1 MTAITTLPTPPSP
14 ADTPADFSSK
24 GDALLSALPQFV
36 AEANAMEVALT
47 AAASGINT
55 STCATSMTVG
65 TGAKSFTAQTAR
77 NFLAG
82 QPILIVSTAN
92 AANWMFGICTAYT
105 TGTGAMDVTVTQT
118 NGSGTVAS
126 WTVSLSGPTTGGT
139 NVQTFAASGTWTK
152 PASGSL
158 AMVEL
163 VGPGGNG
170 GLNGGGGGGG
180 AYTVG
185 LYPIAALGATESVT
199 IPTTGGSNST
209 FGTKQTAYSGGNGAT
224 NGGGGGGG
232 SFTAQGGAGVGSA
245 GAGGTGASG
254 LAGTT
259 LAITGGTAGAG
270 AAHGGVGGSNDSR
283 WGGAAGGGGAS
294 GAFNGGLGG
303 NADSGGASGGGGGG
317 SSMAGGNGGV
327 SLFGGQG
334 GGGCTVNGAGTMGN
348 GGAVQRNPLIGA
360 GGNASNAAGG
370 TGGVGSGGGGG
381 GTSGPGGPGYCR
393 VTVW

>member
-1 MTAITTLPTPPSP
+1 MSITTLPTPPSP
-14 ADTPADFSSK
+14 ADTPADFASK

-65 TGAKSFTAQTAR
+65 TGAKSFTAQAAR
-77 NFLAG
+77 NFLPG

-92 AANWMFGICTAYT
+92 AANWMFGICTAYNNSS
-105 TGTGAMDVTVTQT
+105 GAMDVTVTQT

-139 NVQTFAASGTWTK
+139 NVQVFAGSGTWTK
-152 PASGSL
+152 PATGSL

-163 VGPGGNG
+163 IGPGGG
-170 GLNGGGGGGG
+170 GGVNGGGGGGG

-185 LYPIAALGATESVT
+185 LYPIASLGATESVT
-199 IPTTGGSNST
+199 LGGSSTT
-209 FGTKQTAYSGGNGAT
+209 FGTKQTAYGGGAGL
-224 NGGGGGGG
+224 NASGGGGGGG
-232 SFTAQGGAGVGSA
+232 SFTAAGGAGVTSG

-259 LAITGGTAGAG
+259 SAITGGTAGAG
-270 AAHGGVGGSNDSR
+270 AAHGGLGGSNQSR
-283 WGGAAGGGGAS
+283 YGGAAGGGGAT
-294 GAFNGGLGG
+294 GAFNGGVGG
-303 NADSGGASGGGGGG
+303 NADCGGAGGGGGG
-317 SSMAGGNGGV
+317 GTSTAGGNGGV

-334 GGGCTVNGAGTMGN
+334 GGGCTQNGAGTMGT
-348 GGAVQRNPLIGA
+348 GGAVQRNPLVGA
-360 GGNASNAAGG
+360 GGNASNATGG

-381 GTSGPGGPGYCR
+381 GTGGAGGPGYCR